1 MKKKILIGIIGLVV
15 IVIGVVC
22 LILLLPKDET
32 YRSIKVFKIEGTV
45 EVSRN
50 SEVFEAYEQM
60 MLKNNDEVSVGE
72 NESLILKLDS
82 DKYICLDENTK
93 IKLISSEKDS
103 SKTVIE
109 LKEGKI
115 IGEVKEK
122 LKDGETF
129 EVETPNSVMA
139 IRGTTFSVE
148 VDEETE
154 EYEVTYQVVDGVIE
168 VLVFDQTTGSTKVNS
183 VSIESEECAK
193 VSVDKSAY
201 IDSDSLKDLK
211 DQALTGEIP
220 VNEYDSVDNYINS
233 SDEVVVEKGEYE
245 DSDFDGLLDLT
256 EYNYRIITV
265 SSSFSVK
272 GTNIAGEHLYENSEK
287 FTVTITADEVEGK
300 VVNNWL
306 VNGKILII
314 ETQDSDEVPSIIE
327 LEVNDKLLVEVEYKD
342 IDINCEHD
350 FQTEIV
356 ESTCTKHGTETSI
369 CSKCGEIESVTEL
382 PLKDHSFGEW
392 YQSQEYEDKHEREC
406 KCGELETENCT
417 FDEGKVTKEPTHTE
431 EGIKTY
437 TCTECGRIKEESVEK
452 TEGHEF
458 GEWYQSQK
466 YEDKHERECKCGE
479 LETGNCTF
487 DEGKVTKEPT
497 HTEEGIKTYTCTECG
512 RIKEEPV
519 EKTEGHEFGEWYQS
533 KEYEDKHERVCKCGE
548 LETGNCTF
556 DEGKI
561 TKDPTHTEEGI
572 KTYTCTGCGRTKEE
586 PVEKTE
592 GHEFGEWI
600 PDEVE
605 EDKHYRECLCGE
617 LETGSCTF
625 DEGKVT
631 KEPTHTEE
639 GIITYTC
646 TECGRTKEEPV
657 EKTEGHEFGEWTPDE
672 VEEDKHYRECLCGE
686 LETGDCEFTENS
698 SDNGLIIYTCTI
710 CGREK
715 ETSGITIV
723 VYGGT
728 ATFEGKE
735 TVKFDTAQYGEKA
748 NVYIAQADDVLNVSL
763 TNQEG
768 RTFKHWVSGAGTI
781 IPDEQ
786 FSMLVLRSGYYYP
799 VFEDT
804 DLNDFSNREKIFE
817 GNCEEGTLYMS
828 TNSKGDVKYE
838 LEFVTGGYHA
848 SYETT
853 PYNSQYHKH
862 ECSVCG
868 EVIYEKHEEMDREV
882 IKPST
887 HTEEG
892 QMKYECNCGYEWY
905 EVIPTTEEHSID
917 YDEWDIIEK
926 SENGEYGKYRVH
938 CQYCDYYEEY
948 WYLNNDDL
956 SSFLEGKMI
965 NYQYT
970 YGGKVCHDE
979 YYYSYTNEKGE
990 KVYIWAIQ
998 YESERTS
1005 NKDNNDTYIFM
1016 YIDDEDSTTIEPIY
1030 LSKSRGDKIS
1040 EYLWAIY
1047 GYAYDVN
1054 DWIKTLDS
1062 PDYNIG
1068 CGNGMLLSNS
1078 MSARSSVFE
1087 SYHDYWAETY
1097 NDLRIP
1103 TSKEYNDLSNTSWEI
1118 SYEGKGFQGGYYEN
1132 EEYVTTGGRDV
1143 IWYVKDAGTSY
1154 KKYMYVDKET
1164 GITYGYEDLGTYYR
1178 TVFIMRTCKEIVSP
1192 EEFEKLDEAG
1202 KSVVYSYG
1210 DIENDIKSLCSKRTA
1225 FNNFT
1230 LTLPE
1235 TTTAF
1240 RFLFGDYSDNVEI
1253 SYSNTNEY
1261 YNNAHVYNSGYPITL
1276 TWQDNEG
1283 VVFDRYEI
1291 WDFES
1296 RTWVTLSESPT
1307 YTFNTSTDPVRDA
1320 VYARV
1325 IYHEVDVP
1333 IEPGE
1338 TYQVTVENGYFY
1350 IDGEEYTGTIEVAG
1364 GTTVNIYS
1372 DYIEGKT
1379 FEYWVDGDGNQY
1391 SDYSIT
1397 INSDMVLTAVY
1408 TDATYTVYVSGWDY
1422 NSYVSVNGGE
1432 QSYTGEF
1439 TGKIGDTFE
1448 ISSFQILDSEYNV
1461 FMGWYIETNVSG
1473 SWEYLFLSE
1482 TQTFTYEIT
1491 GKESGSIYGVWTTG
1505 ENPFTKKYV
1514 DIRMENGFV
1523 IFGGGEVISDA
1534 ILENAYSVISV
1545 SKSGRAT
1552 FFDDPTDETYYKAWD
1567 VAFRYEIDGEI
1578 NHNYYEEYDNEYD
1591 FYPAECWIDNPE
1603 YSYPDGVINVSGYI
1617 MTGEE
1622 GSGEVILPS

>member
-1 MKKKILIGIIGLVV
+1 M
-15 IVIGVVC
+15 
-22 LILLLPKDET
+22 
-32 YRSIKVFKIEGTV
+32 
-45 EVSRN
+45 
-50 SEVFEAYEQM
+50 
-60 MLKNNDEVSVGE
+60 
-72 NESLILKLDS
+72 
-82 DKYICLDENTK
+82 
-93 IKLISSEKDS
+93 
-103 SKTVIE
+103 
-109 LKEGKI
+109 
-115 IGEVKEK
+115 
-122 LKDGETF
+122 
-129 EVETPNSVMA
+129 
-139 IRGTTFSVE
+139 
-148 VDEETE
+148 
-154 EYEVTYQVVDGVIE
+154 
-168 VLVFDQTTGSTKVNS
+168 
-183 VSIESEECAK
+183 
-193 VSVDKSAY
+193 
-201 IDSDSLKDLK
+201 
-211 DQALTGEIP
+211 
-220 VNEYDSVDNYINS
+220 
-233 SDEVVVEKGEYE
+233 
-245 DSDFDGLLDLT
+245 
-256 EYNYRIITV
+256 
-265 SSSFSVK
+265 
-272 GTNIAGEHLYENSEK
+272 
-287 FTVTITADEVEGK
+287 
-300 VVNNWL
+300 
-306 VNGKILII
+306 
-314 ETQDSDEVPSIIE
+314 
-327 LEVNDKLLVEVEYKD
+327 
-342 IDINCEHD
+342 
-350 FQTEIV
+350 
-356 ESTCTKHGTETSI
+356 
-369 CSKCGEIESVTEL
+369 
-382 PLKDHSFGEW
+382 
-392 YQSQEYEDKHEREC
+392 
-406 KCGELETENCT
+406 
-417 FDEGKVTKEPTHTE
+417 
-431 EGIKTY
+431 
-437 TCTECGRIKEESVEK
+437 
-452 TEGHEF
+452 
-458 GEWYQSQK
+458 
-466 YEDKHERECKCGE
+466 
-479 LETGNCTF
+479 
-487 DEGKVTKEPT
+487 
-497 HTEEGIKTYTCTECG
+497 
-512 RIKEEPV
+512 
-519 EKTEGHEFGEWYQS
+519 
-533 KEYEDKHERVCKCGE
+533 
-548 LETGNCTF
+548 
-556 DEGKI
+556 
-561 TKDPTHTEEGI
+561 
-572 KTYTCTGCGRTKEE
+572 
-586 PVEKTE
+586 
-592 GHEFGEWI
+592 
-600 PDEVE
+600 
-605 EDKHYRECLCGE
+605 
-617 LETGSCTF
+617 
-625 DEGKVT
+625 
-631 KEPTHTEE
+631 
-639 GIITYTC
+639 
-646 TECGRTKEEPV
+646 
-657 EKTEGHEFGEWTPDE
+657 
-672 VEEDKHYRECLCGE
+672 
-686 LETGDCEFTENS
+686 
-698 SDNGLIIYTCTI
+698 IIYTCTI

>member
-15 IVIGVVC
+15 IAIGVVC

-50 SEVFEAYEQM
+50 SEVLEAYEQM

-122 LKDGETF
+122 LKDDETF

-148 VDEETE
+148 VDEEPK

-168 VLVFDQTTGSTKVNS
+168 VLIFDQTTGSTKVNS

-201 IDSDSLKDLK
+201 IDSDTLKELK
-211 DQALTGEIP
+211 DQALTGDIS

-272 GTNIAGEHLYENSEK
+272 GTNITGEHLYENSEK
-287 FTVTITADEVEGK
+287 FTAIITADEVEGK

-314 ETQDSDEVPSIIE
+314 ESVDLDEVPSIIE

-382 PLKDHSFGEW
+382 PLKDHLFGEW
-392 YQSQEYEDKHEREC
+392 HQSKEYEDKHERVC
-406 KCGELETENCT
+406 KCGE
-417 FDEGKVTKEPTHTE
+417 V
-431 EGIKTY
+431 
-437 TCTECGRIKEESVEK
+437 
-452 TEGHEF
+452 
-458 GEWYQSQK
+458 
-466 YEDKHERECKCGE
+466 
-479 LETGNCTF
+479 ETGNCTF

-519 EKTEGHEFGEWYQS
+519 EKTEGHEFGEW
-533 KEYEDKHERVCKCGE
+533 
-548 LETGNCTF
+548 
-556 DEGKI
+556 
-561 TKDPTHTEEGI
+561 
-572 KTYTCTGCGRTKEE
+572 
-586 PVEKTE
+586 
-592 GHEFGEWI
+592 I

-617 LETGSCTF
+617 LET
-625 DEGKVT
+625 D
-631 KEPTHTEE
+631 
-639 GIITYTC
+639 
-646 TECGRTKEEPV
+646 
-657 EKTEGHEFGEWTPDE
+657 
-672 VEEDKHYRECLCGE
+672 
-686 LETGDCEFTENS
+686 DCEFVENS
-698 SDNGLIIYTCTI
+698 SDNGLIIYSCTI

-735 TVKFDTAQYGEKA
+735 TVKFDTDKYGEKA
-748 NVYIAQADDVLNVSL
+748 NVYIAQANDVLNVSL

-768 RTFKHWVSGAGTI
+768 RTFKHWVSATGTI
-781 IPDEQ
+781 IPDEE

-838 LEFVTGGYHA
+838 LEFETGGYHA

-868 EVIYEKHEEMDREV
+868 EVIYEKHEQMDSEV

-892 QMKYECNCGYEWY
+892 QIKYECNCGYEWY
-905 EVIPTTEEHSID
+905 EVIPTTEEHTID
-917 YDEWDIIEK
+917 YDEWNIIEK

-1030 LSKSRGDKIS
+1030 LSKSRGDKIP

-1087 SYHDYWAETY
+1087 SYHNYWAETY

-1118 SYEGKGFQGGYYEN
+1118 SYEGKAFQGGYYDEN
-1132 EEYVTTGGRDV
+1132 EEYVTTGGRD
-1143 IWYVKDAGTSY
+1143 IISYVKDFGTSY
-1154 KKYMYVDKET
+1154 QKYMHVDKET

-1178 TVFIMRTCKEIVSP
+1178 TIFIMRTCKEIVSP
-1192 EEFEKLDEAG
+1192 KEFEKLDEAG

-1210 DIENDIKSLCSKRTA
+1210 DIEKDIKSLCSKRIA

-1240 RFLFGDYSDNVEI
+1240 RFLFGDYSDNVEV

-1283 VVFDRYEI
+1283 VAFDRYEI

-1296 RTWVTLSESPT
+1296 QTWVTLSESPT

-1325 IYHEVDVP
+1325 IYHEADVP

-1338 TYQVTVENGYFY
+1338 TYRVTVENGYFY
-1350 IDGEEYTGTIEVAG
+1350 IDGEEYTGTIEVVG

-1379 FEYWVDGDGNQY
+1379 FEYWLDGDGNQY
-1391 SDYSIT
+1391 NDYSIT
-1397 INSDMVLTAVY
+1397 INSDMILTAVY
-1408 TDATYTVYVSGWDY
+1408 TDATYNVYVSGWDY

-1439 TGKIGDTFE
+1439 NGKVGDKFE
-1448 ISSFQILDSEYNV
+1448 LSSFQLPDSEYNV
-1461 FMGWYIETNVSG
+1461 FMGWYIETNVLG

-1523 IFGGGEVISDA
+1523 TFGGGEASTDA

-1545 SKSGRAT
+1545 SRSGRAT

-1578 NHNYYEEYDNEYD
+1578 NHNFYEEYSNEYD
-1591 FYPAECWIDNPE
+1591 FYPAACWIDNPE
-1603 YSYPDGVINVSGYI
+1603 YSYPEGVINVSGYI
-1617 MTGEE
+1617 ITEGE

>member
-15 IVIGVVC
+15 IAIGVVC
-22 LILLLPKDET
+22 LILLLPKNET
-32 YRSIKVFKIEGTV
+32 YRSIKVFKVEGTV

-50 SEVFEAYEQM
+50 SEVLEAYEQM

-122 LKDGETF
+122 LKDDETF

-168 VLVFDQTTGSTKVNS
+168 VLIFDQTTGSTKVNS

-201 IDSDSLKDLK
+201 IDSDSLKELK
-211 DQALTGEIP
+211 DQALTGDIS

-272 GTNIAGEHLYENSEK
+272 GTNITGEHLYENSEK
-287 FTVTITADEVEGK
+287 FTAIITADEVEGK

-314 ETQDSDEVPSIIE
+314 ESVDLEEVPSIIE

-382 PLKDHSFGEW
+382 PLKDHLFGEW

-406 KCGELETENCT
+406 KCGEIETENCT

-437 TCTECGRIKEESVEK
+437 TCTECGR
-452 TEGHEF
+452 
-458 GEWYQSQK
+458 
-466 YEDKHERECKCGE
+466 
-479 LETGNCTF
+479 
-487 DEGKVTKEPT
+487 
-497 HTEEGIKTYTCTECG
+497 
-512 RIKEEPV
+512 
-519 EKTEGHEFGEWYQS
+519 
-533 KEYEDKHERVCKCGE
+533 
-548 LETGNCTF
+548 
-556 DEGKI
+556 
-561 TKDPTHTEEGI
+561 
-572 KTYTCTGCGRTKEE
+572 TKEE
-586 PVEKTE
+586 PVQKTE

-617 LETGSCTF
+617 LET
-625 DEGKVT
+625 D
-631 KEPTHTEE
+631 
-639 GIITYTC
+639 
-646 TECGRTKEEPV
+646 
-657 EKTEGHEFGEWTPDE
+657 
-672 VEEDKHYRECLCGE
+672 
-686 LETGDCEFTENS
+686 DCEFIENS
-698 SDNGLIIYTCTI
+698 SDNGLIIYSCTI

-735 TVKFDTAQYGEKA
+735 TVKFDTDKYGEKA
-748 NVYIAQADDVLNVSL
+748 NVYIAQANDVLNVSL

-768 RTFKHWVSGAGTI
+768 RTFKHWLSATGTI
-781 IPDEQ
+781 IPDEE

-838 LEFVTGGYHA
+838 LEFETGGYHA
-848 SYETT
+848 SYETM

-862 ECSVCG
+862 ECLVCG
-868 EVIYEKHEEMDREV
+868 EVMYEKHEQMDSEV

-892 QMKYECNCGYEWY
+892 QIKYECNCGYEWY

-1030 LSKSRGDKIS
+1030 LSKSRGDKIP
-1040 EYLWAIY
+1040 EYLWAVY

-1087 SYHDYWAETY
+1087 SYHNYWAETY

-1118 SYEGKGFQGGYYEN
+1118 SYEGKAFQGGYYDEN
-1132 EEYVTTGGRDV
+1132 EEYVTTGGRD
-1143 IWYVKDAGTSY
+1143 IISYVKDFGTSY
-1154 KKYMYVDKET
+1154 QKYMHVDKET

-1178 TVFIMRTCKEIVSP
+1178 TIFIMRTCKEIVSP

-1210 DIENDIKSLCSKRTA
+1210 DIEKDIKSLCSKRTA

-1240 RFLFGDYSDNVEI
+1240 RFLFGDYSDNVEV

-1296 RTWVTLSESPT
+1296 QTWVTLSESPT

-1350 IDGEEYTGTIEVAG
+1350 IDGEEYTGTIEVVG

-1391 SDYSIT
+1391 NDYSIT
-1397 INSDMVLTAVY
+1397 INSDMILTAVY
-1408 TDATYTVYVSGWDY
+1408 TDATYNVYVSGWDY

-1439 TGKIGDTFE
+1439 TGKVGDKFE
-1448 ISSFQILDSEYNV
+1448 LSSFQLPDSECNV
-1461 FMGWYIETNVSG
+1461 FMGWYIETNVLG

-1523 IFGGGEVISDA
+1523 TFGGGEASTDA

-1545 SKSGRAT
+1545 SRSGRAT

-1578 NHNYYEEYDNEYD
+1578 NHNIYEEYSNEYD
-1591 FYPAECWIDNPE
+1591 FYPAACWIDNPE
-1603 YSYPDGVINVSGYI
+1603 YSYPEGVINVSGYI
-1617 MTGEE
+1617 ITEGE